1 MNATTFIVKD
11 TPKVTRLKPN
21 EEHAHKPSASI
32 FEQLSERLSLRT
44 NEIQAKQGIST
55 VRLTIPANLST
66 SG

>member
-21 EEHAHKPSASI
+21 EEHAHCKH